1 MLLVMT
7 KQDGTKIRA
16 ARRAR
21 VRMIRA
27 RVVGGSVALFLA
39 VWSLIAVVLI
49 TGHDP
54 ALARKTA
61 VASTAADTTAAAADT
76 TTTAANTTTTSAAS
90 GTTGSSAGSSTDTSS
105 TNTSTT
111 STGSGSTGATSSSTG
126 SGSSAGSA
134 VTSSQS

>member
-1 MLLVMT
+1 MT
-7 KQDGTKIRA
+7 KHDGMKLRE

-54 ALARKTA
+54 ALAARKT
-61 VASTAADTTAAAADT
+61 VTVSSAAGTSTTASGAAT
-76 TTTAANTTTTSAAS
+76 
-90 GTTGSSAGSSTDTSS
+90 TSS
-105 TNTSTT
+105 TNS
-111 STGSGSTGATSSSTG
+111 TSSG
-126 SGSSAGSA
+126 A
-134 VTSSQS
+134 

>member
-1 MLLVMT
+1 MT
-7 KQDGTKIRA
+7 KYDGIKIRE

-54 ALARKTA
+54 ALARKPAAAT
-61 VASTAADTTAAAADT
+61 TAADTS
-76 TTTAANTTTTSAAS
+76 TTAADSATTTGTTTSASAV
-90 GTTGSSAGSSTDTSS
+90 TTTTPTSS
-105 TNTSTT
+105 
-111 STGSGSTGATSSSTG
+111 GATSSSTG
-126 SGSSAGSA
+126 SSADSAGSA